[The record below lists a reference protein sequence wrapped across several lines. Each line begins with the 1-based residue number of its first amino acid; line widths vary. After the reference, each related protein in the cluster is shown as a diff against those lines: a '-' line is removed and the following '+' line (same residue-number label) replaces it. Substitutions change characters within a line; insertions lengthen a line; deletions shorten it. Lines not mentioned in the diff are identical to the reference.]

1 MNLQEAH
8 VIYGPMY
15 FGLNTGALNLWL
27 LNWQADALPSEWT
40 GIQRARPSFANA
52 NIHILVSSFIFQALR
67 WCLLK
72 TWKFSVLGTVHTQL
86 DVQVVEMEQQV
97 IWVYKISKK
106 KKKEFHGILQA
117 RILEWVA
124 VPFSRESS
132 WPRDPTQVSRTA
144 GGFFTSWA
152 SREVQKIYLTSHQM
166 LTWSKILWI

>member
-15 FGLNTGALNLWL
+15 FGLNTGALNPCL

-67 WCLLK
+67 WCLFK

-86 DVQVVEMEQQV
+86 DIQVVEMEHQV
-97 IWVYKISKK
+97 IWIYKISKK
-106 KKKEFHGILQA
+106 EKKRIPWNSPGQNTGVGSRSLLQGIFLTQGPNPGLPHC
-117 RILEWVA
+117 RQILYQLKPA
-124 VPFSRESS
+124 GK
-132 WPRDPTQVSRTA
+132 PT
-144 GGFFTSWA
+144 
-152 SREVQKIYLTSHQM
+152 KYI
-166 LTWSKILWI
+166 